1 MVPTKRTVGTTTP
14 SPTAAANPPPSSP
27 SVIVEQADI
36 EEGLVTVTTLTQG
49 SIASGQPTSGKDGD
63 DECDDDSSSSSS
75 SASSMTGKDKT
86 DASETAEI
94 GSPFLENLSLGS
106 ANPSHRISLEEWAAF
121 VQQQDEADFGQ
132 VDLAQIERIK
142 VVHDRFVVSFNFNT
156 LILVASVLAALGL
169 VSNSVA
175 TIIASMLVSPIIGPV
190 AGMAYGFTIRDW
202 NLVKVSVINEC
213 GSLVFCILVG
223 VVVGAMSGAAGLADT
238 WPTPEMAGRGTLTN
252 FYVGL
257 PIAFFSGLGV
267 AVALLDEHFSSL
279 VGVAISASLLPPA
292 VNAGIM
298 WVAYAFYDDTHSPN
312 DEAVSGSGVPYYDAN
327 EFRTGG
333 VVSLSL
339 TLANVVL
346 VAIAAAIIFRIKEAV
361 PMRKKLFWSDLAV
374 ARKIFQRRALAK
386 AAENLKVTSSRADQL
401 YKQAR
406 VMSRTGNDD

>member
-1 MVPTKRTVGTTTP
+1 
-14 SPTAAANPPPSSP
+14 
-27 SVIVEQADI
+27 
-36 EEGLVTVTTLTQG
+36 
-49 SIASGQPTSGKDGD
+49 
-63 DECDDDSSSSSS
+63 
-75 SASSMTGKDKT
+75 
-86 DASETAEI
+86 
-94 GSPFLENLSLGS
+94 
-106 ANPSHRISLEEWAAF
+106 
-121 VQQQDEADFGQ
+121 
-132 VDLAQIERIK
+132 
-142 VVHDRFVVSFNFNT
+142 
-156 LILVASVLAALGL
+156 
-169 VSNSVA
+169 
-175 TIIASMLVSPIIGPV
+175 
-190 AGMAYGFTIRDW
+190 
-202 NLVKVSVINEC
+202 
-213 GSLVFCILVG
+213 
-223 VVVGAMSGAAGLADT
+223 
-238 WPTPEMAGRGTLTN
+238 
-252 FYVGL
+252 
-257 PIAFFSGLGV
+257 
-267 AVALLDEHFSSL
+267 LDEHFSSL